1 MTKPYSGFGLLM
13 CLPGAKPSPP
23 TTGYVLY
30 VCYVCYVDSPVAA
43 STAGR
48 RNV

>member
-1 MTKPYSGFGLLM
+1 MFIGD
-13 CLPGAKPSPP
+13 LPLSCRAGAKPSPP

-30 VCYVCYVDSPVAA
+30 VCYVCYVASPVAA